1 MTGGA
6 GRRGS
11 ILGFGYFIVML
22 LPLLIFTAVRKYR
35 ISGNLETV
43 EHVQMNN
50 NTKMKNDATKE

>member
-1 MTGGA
+1 
-6 GRRGS
+6 
-11 ILGFGYFIVML
+11 LEFGYFIVML